1 MPYLKN
7 YGIGTGSRVVDDRF
21 SIDVISVLFFMYP
34 VHVTLVFISRDN
46 VLYCTL

>member
-34 VHVTLVFISRDN
+34 VHTLVFISKDN
-46 VLYCTL
+46 VLKYCTL